1 MDYKKTVENV
11 MTLLKEKEVCSNSL
25 KSHKECY
32 QSLEDFLS
40 KENAA
45 FSSQMRDRWLDFV
58 KDEGPPQKYAVWIQY
73 LIQLEEVDATG
84 TISDRHLYLN
94 RSDYEKLPGS
104 WQEKLD

>member
-11 MTLLKEKEVCSNSL
+11 MILLKEREVCSSSR

-45 FSSQMRDRWLDFV
+45 FSSQLRDRWLDFV
-58 KDEGPPQKYAVWIQY
+58 KDEGPPKKYAVWIQY
-73 LIQLEEVDATG
+73 LIQL
-84 TISDRHLYLN
+84 
-94 RSDYEKLPGS
+94 
-104 WQEKLD
+104 